1 MNTVKSA
8 FEAELGVED
17 SEPFILEKQE
27 QENNQPYIPNLMPE
41 NIKLTQKQNTQDT

>member
-17 SEPFILEKQE
+17 SEPFILEK